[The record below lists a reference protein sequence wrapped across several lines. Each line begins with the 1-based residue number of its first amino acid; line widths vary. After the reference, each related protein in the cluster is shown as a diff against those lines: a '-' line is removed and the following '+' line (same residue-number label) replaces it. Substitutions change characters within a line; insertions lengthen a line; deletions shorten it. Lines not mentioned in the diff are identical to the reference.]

1 MSVFLILDLIAAVVL
16 LAFIISGARRGLILS
31 LCGLVAVLLALFG
44 AGMASKTFSPA
55 LTAQLEPRIASWMEN
70 SLRERTEAVTPT
82 FPAGT
87 EDTTAASDTTNSL
100 TEILAALK
108 DMGFYAPLVES
119 MEDSIAAGVE
129 SATTSASAAL
139 AATIAPALSYLIVFI
154 AAFLI
159 LLALLH
165 LLFRALN
172 LVAKLPVL
180 NLLNHTGGAVFGLVK
195 GCIFLFL
202 IGWLLQYFGGLLPD
216 DAIESTVL
224 LRFFTEHTP
233 LSLLTLWQYNK

>member
-1 MSVFLILDLIAAVVL
+1 MSVYLILDLIVAVVL
-16 LAFIISGARRGLILS
+16 LIFIISGARRGLVLS

-44 AGMASKTFSPA
+44 AGMASKALSPA
-55 LTAQLEPRIASWMEN
+55 LTAQLEPHIASWMQS
-70 SLRERTEAVTPT
+70 SLQEQTETVMPT

-87 EDTTAASDTTNSL
+87 EDAAAASETTNSI
-100 TEILAALK
+100 TDILAALK

-139 AATIAPALSYLIVFI
+139 AAAIAPALSYLIVFI

-165 LLFRALN
+165 LLFRVLN

-180 NLLNHTGGAVFGLVK
+180 NFLNHTGGAVFGLVRA
-195 GCIFLFL
+195 CIFLFL
-202 IGWLLQYFGGLLPD
+202 VGWLLQYFGGLLPD
-216 DAIESTVL
+216 GAIQSTVL

-233 LSLLTLWQYNK
+233 LSLLTLWQNSK